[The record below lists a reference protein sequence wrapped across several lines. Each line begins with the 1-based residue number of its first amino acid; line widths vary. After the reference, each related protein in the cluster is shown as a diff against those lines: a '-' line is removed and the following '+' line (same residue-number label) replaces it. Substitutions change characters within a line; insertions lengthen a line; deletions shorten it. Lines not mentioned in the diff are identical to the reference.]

1 MGAQDIQ
8 KFDLPSVVDVDA
20 MDAMRDS
27 LVGAIET
34 GNTRLD
40 AAQVSRVATNALLML
55 VSAGQGAKS
64 NEFTLSIANPSEAF
78 EEAVERLGMGDI
90 FAEFIEGN

>member
-1 MGAQDIQ
+1 MSAQDNQ

-20 MDAMRDS
+20 MDAMRES
-27 LVGAIET
+27 LMGAIEN
-34 GNTRLD
+34 GNTQLD
-40 AAQVSRVATNALLML
+40 AAEVSRVATNALLML

-64 NEFTLSIANPSEAF
+64 QDFKLSIVNPSEAF
-78 EEAVERLGMGDI
+78 EEAVARLGMENI